1 MDSIAPYIESRSFI
15 NNNMKI
21 NFSEPVIIK
30 DNSNPFYFDNK
41 FNFFEYKLAS
51 PKEIILY
58 NVGNDVININ
68 CLDISDL
75 NKLVLCDSTIII
87 ADNLTNY
94 NRNNGVGSLDIVVNY
109 FGTFDLVLKLKNRS
123 TQEVLLY
130 EINGNQII
138 IDNLIEGDY
147 DIELYENKNKI
158 SLNYFS
164 GTLEPFS
171 LAANFHV
178 YSKVVTVRKNWIN
191 NIIIDFNI

>member
-1 MDSIAPYIESRSFI
+1 M
-15 NNNMKI
+15 
-21 NFSEPVIIK
+21 
-30 DNSNPFYFDNK
+30 
-41 FNFFEYKLAS
+41 
-51 PKEIILY
+51 
-58 NVGNDVININ
+58 
-68 CLDISDL
+68 
-75 NKLVLCDSTIII
+75 
-87 ADNLTNY
+87 
-94 NRNNGVGSLDIVVNY
+94 
-109 FGTFDLVLKLKNRS
+109 VLKLKNRS